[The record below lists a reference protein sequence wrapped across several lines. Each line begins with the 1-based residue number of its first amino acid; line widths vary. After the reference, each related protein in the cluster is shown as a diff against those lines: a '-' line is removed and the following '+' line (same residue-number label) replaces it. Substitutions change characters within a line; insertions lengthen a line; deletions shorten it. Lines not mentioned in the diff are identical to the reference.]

1 MSSKLLERTY
11 AAGCMRG
18 LTPNEKVVLAYLW
31 HRFNDNTQRCNPG
44 QDTIANAVGMSRRN
58 VSRSICGLV
67 AKGIVERLPERHK
80 HGDGYCYRP
89 VFNGCQGD
97 TPCESDK
104 GCQFEAQGVS
114 IQTQG
119 VSIQTATGVKVT
131 PNRIDRSKD
140 RESDRGQAPAPSLS
154 ADDIAS
160 VIRGACYTLGEGID
174 PKLSEDYIR
183 RNGHGAYSN
192 LALEVLRDKR
202 AKDKAGVFNQRLTE
216 KTRGET

>member
-18 LTPNEKVVLAYLW
+18 LAPNEKVVLAYLW

-44 QDTIANAVGMSRRN
+44 QDTIANAVSMSRRN

-97 TPCESDK
+97 TPRGSDK

-114 IQTQG
+114 VQTQG

-131 PNRIDRSKD
+131 PNSIDRFKD
-140 RESDRGQAPAPSLS
+140 SMCDRGQAPAPVLS
-154 ADDIAS
+154 ADDVMPLIQQA
-160 VIRGACYTLGEGID
+160 ADTLGGSVWINES
-174 PKLSEDYIR
+174 KAYIR
-183 RNGHGAYSN
+183 RHGRKAYSA
-192 LALEVLRDKR
+192 LAVKVAANRSI
-202 AKDKAGVFNQRLTE
+202 KDKAGVFNQRLA
-216 KTRGET
+216 G

>member
-18 LTPNEKVVLAYLW
+18 LAPNEKVVLAYLW
-31 HRFNDNTQRCNPG
+31 HRFNDNTQQCNPG

-89 VFNGCQGD
+89 VFSGCQGD
-97 TPCESDK
+97 TPRGSDK

-114 IQTQG
+114 VQTQG

-131 PNRIDRSKD
+131 PNSIDRFKD
-140 RESDRGQAPAPSLS
+140 SMCDRGQAPAPVLS

-160 VIRGACYTLGEGID
+160 IIRGAIYTLGEGVD
-174 PKLSEDYIR
+174 TKLSEGYIR
-183 RNGHGAYSN
+183 RHGHKAYSA
-192 LALEVLRDKR
+192 LAMKVATDRRTRDKV
-202 AKDKAGVFNQRLTE
+202 GVFNERLA
-216 KTRGET
+216 G